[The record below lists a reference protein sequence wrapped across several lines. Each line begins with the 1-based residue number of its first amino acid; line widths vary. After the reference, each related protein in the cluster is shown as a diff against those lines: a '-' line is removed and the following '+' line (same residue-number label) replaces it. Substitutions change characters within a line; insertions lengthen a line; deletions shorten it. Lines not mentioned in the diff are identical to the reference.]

1 MHSFIF
7 SFHYVSFVKAKTTTM
22 GGGRKSK
29 AASLASRKVSSTS
42 QYSGDLYSTGEGSRH
57 EKDATNDG
65 SSGGRDEHD
74 DDILL
79 QATALTAGLR
89 ENVVAKFSKK
99 TLRSMSLTEVLCMLV
114 GVIAVLL
121 ISFSI
126 AMAAELAITIHY
138 FEKPTIPSFDA
149 LDQRERE
156 LTAHHRATSVD
167 PEISSIRANQQGVG
181 RLARVIQRSAD
192 PSDHPRYVMIVEEQ
206 TATGPNTTTSRAA
219 DVSPP
224 SVEYHRLA
232 TVRPSFCKDHR
243 SVGFESWSTLQEAV
257 QEANSL
263 SVERF
268 VRWSRYFAE
277 AVDFKGVFEDDSLYY
292 EEDIVL
298 PICPGSRLR
307 ARRGPIFI
315 NAPNLIITCDG
326 CEVSV
331 GGTHLSFGPH
341 AKNVLIRGV
350 TFRGATTSS
359 LAFYHNGA
367 HVTFEDCAWYDNV
380 DTTGRF
386 GAVAD
391 VNSISV
397 VNFSRCRISN
407 SQRGEVPGLASS
419 LLVRA

>member
-1 MHSFIF
+1 
-7 SFHYVSFVKAKTTTM
+7 V
-22 GGGRKSK
+22 
-29 AASLASRKVSSTS
+29 STS
-42 QYSGDLYSTGEGSRH
+42 YE
-57 EKDATNDG
+57 
-65 SSGGRDEHD
+65 
-74 DDILL
+74 
-79 QATALTAGLR
+79 
-89 ENVVAKFSKK
+89 ENVIASFSKK
-99 TLRSMSLTEVLCMLV
+99 TLRSMSFTEVLLILV
-114 GVIAVLL
+114 GAIFVLL

-138 FEKPTIPSFDA
+138 FEKPTAPSFDA

-167 PEISSIRANQQGVG
+167 PEISSIRSQQQGVR

-192 PSDHPRYVMIVEEQ
+192 PSDHPRYIMIVEEQ
-206 TATGPNTTTSRAA
+206 LTSIGSAESAPNTTAARAA
-219 DVSPP
+219 DLSPP

-232 TVRPSFCKDHR
+232 SVRPSLCRDHR
-243 SVGFESWSTLQEAV
+243 SLGFDSWSSLQDAV
-257 QEANSL
+257 REANSL

-277 AVDFKGVFEDDSLYY
+277 AVDFAGVFEDDSMYY
-292 EEDIVL
+292 EEDTIL

-315 NAPNLIITCDG
+315 NAPNLIISCEG

-350 TFRGATTSS
+350 TFRGATESS
-359 LAFYHNGA
+359 LVFFQHGA
-367 HVTFEDCAWYDNV
+367 HVTFEDCAWFDNAAIS
-380 DTTGRF
+380 GRF

-391 VNSISV
+391 VNSTSV
-397 VNFSRCRISN
+397 VNFARCHIGN
-407 SQRGEVPGLASS
+407 SQRGEAPGLASS
-419 LLVRA
+419 LSVRA